1 MVAGTA
7 VEDGKKLA
15 GPAGPQGAVGTT
27 GTTGPTGPAASTKKS
42 NGAAKPASKSK
53 PALHPAQAVYKPEL
67 QWLLLLVAAY

>member
-7 VEDGKKLA
+7 AEEGGKVA

-27 GTTGPTGPAASTKKS
+27 GTTGPTGPAASARNT

-53 PALHPAQAVYKPEL
+53 TALYPIATQAVYQPEL
-67 QWLLLLVAAY
+67 